1 MNSMDSPIQIRP
13 LCKDDD
19 PIAISRI
26 YALSW
31 KAAYR
36 GIIPDAY
43 LNALREDRWAPFL
56 KDAKDIRSLVM
67 IKDTQFIGTA
77 SVCPA
82 REPKMAGWGELVS
95 IYLLPEYFGQGCGR
109 LLLEAAL
116 AELERMDFKDIYLW
130 VLRENHRA
138 RRFYE
143 KNGFADSGETGSYEI
158 SGESIPE
165 LRYVCHCRQ

>member
-1 MNSMDSPIQIRP
+1 MTDSIQIRP
-13 LCKDDD
+13 LCEDDD
-19 PIAISRI
+19 LLAISRI

-36 GIIPDAY
+36 GILPDAY
-43 LNALREDRWAPFL
+43 LDTLREDRWAPFL
-56 KDAKDIRSLVM
+56 KDPKDIRSLVM

-82 REPKMAGWGELVS
+82 RDPKMAGWGELVS
-95 IYLLPEYFGQGCGR
+95 IYLLPEHYDKGLGKP
-109 LLLEAAL
+109 LLEAAL
-116 AELERMDFKDIYLW
+116 AELERMGFKDIYLW
-130 VLRENHRA
+130 VLRDNSRA

-165 LRYVCHCRQ
+165 VKYIKRI